1 VSAVRQVGGQFRF
14 TNKAF
19 WRNPASAFFTFAFPL
34 LFMVIFNVIFD
45 GSAPAYGGFRASDF
59 FTPALIVF
67 SVITA
72 TYTNIAMTVS
82 IARDNGVLKRVRGTP
97 LPAWAY
103 LFGRIAHAVLIALLL
118 VAIVAAFGAL
128 VYGVS
133 FPWERLGQLLLTLG
147 VAAASF
153 CALGL
158 AVSALMPNADAA
170 PAIVNATILPLL
182 FVSNVFIRIEDP
194 PAWLD
199 LVAGFFPVRPFA
211 DALLSVYSPHLAGAG
226 LDWRDIAVVGAWGVA
241 GLLFSLRFFSWEP
254 RR

>member
-1 VSAVRQVGGQFRF
+1 VSDLLLAVRQVRYE
-14 TNKAF
+14 NRAF
-19 WRNPASAFFTFAFPL
+19 WRNPAAAFFTFAFPL
-34 LFMVIFNVIFD
+34 LFMVIFNVIFGGAAQ
-45 GSAPAYGGFRASDF
+45 GSNGFRASDF

-72 TYTNIAMTVS
+72 TYTNIAMTVT
-82 IARDNGVLKRVRGTP
+82 IARDNGSLKRVRGTP

-103 LFGRIAHAVLIALLL
+103 LFGRIAHAVGVALLL
-118 VAIVAAFGAL
+118 FLIVAAFGAIA
-128 VYGVS
+128 YGVD
-133 FPWERLGQLLLTLG
+133 FPWERLGQLVLVLAVG
-147 VAAASF
+147 AASF

-182 FVSNVFIRIEDP
+182 FISNVFIRITDP

-199 LVAGFFPVRPFA
+199 LVAGAFPVRPFA
-211 DALLSVYSPHLAGAG
+211 DAMLAVYSPHVAASG
-226 LDWRDIAVVGAWGVA
+226 LEWQDLAVVAAWGVA
-241 GLLFSLRFFSWEP
+241 GVLFSLRFFSWEP